1 LLAAHRQCDEIRTT
15 SAGIVLQQV
24 CDSGIMSISPFR
36 HRISMSSALFSA
48 ISLGPIALPNRIVV
62 APMCQYSAE
71 DGNVGDWHAVHLGGL
86 AKSGAGLVI
95 IEATAVEPI
104 GRITPWD
111 VGLYND
117 DNEKAMARVLEICAK
132 AGNARF
138 GIQLAHAGRKA
149 STDVPWRGG
158 RPLTPE
164 QRPWEAVA
172 PSAIPFADGW
182 PAPHACTIDDLHR
195 IRDAFAASAKRA
207 ARIGIEVIELH
218 LSHGYLLHEFF
229 SPHANKRDD
238 IYGGSLENRM
248 RFLLEVFSAVREACP
263 PNVVVGARISG
274 GDWIDSGAGIED
286 CIALAQ
292 ALEAR
297 GCGFVDVTTGGI
309 DPKAKMLIAPNYQ
322 VPHAEQV
329 KRHVK
334 IPVCA
339 VGLIVQPRQAE
350 EIVKSGRADM
360 VALARAFLD
369 NPHWPMLAAQELG
382 AEIAYPP
389 QYARAHPSLWP
400 GANYR

>member
-1 LLAAHRQCDEIRTT
+1 
-15 SAGIVLQQV
+15 
-24 CDSGIMSISPFR
+24 
-36 HRISMSSALFSA
+36 MSSALFSP
-48 ISLGPIALPNRIVV
+48 ITLGPVTLPNRIVV
-62 APMCQYSAE
+62 APMCQYSAQ
-71 DGNVGDWHAVHLGGL
+71 DGNVGDWHTVHLGGL

-104 GRITPWD
+104 GRISPWD
-111 VGLYND
+111 VGLYSD
-117 DNEKAMARVLEICAK
+117 DNEKALARVLEVCAK

-149 STDVPWRGG
+149 STNVPWRGG
-158 RPLTPE
+158 KPLTAA
-164 QRPWEAVA
+164 QGGWQSVA
-172 PSAIPFADGW
+172 PSMIPFAEGW
-182 PAPHACTIDDLHR
+182 PVPHECSINDLHR
-195 IRDAFAASAKRA
+195 IRDAFAASARRA

-229 SPHANKRDD
+229 SPHSNKRTDM
-238 IYGGSLENRM
+238 YGGSLENRL
-248 RFLLEVFSAVREACP
+248 RYLLEIFSAVRDAVS

-286 CIALAQ
+286 CVALAQ
-292 ALEAR
+292 GLESR

-329 KRHVK
+329 RKSVK

-350 EIVKSGRADM
+350 EIVASGRADM

-369 NPHWPMLAAQELG
+369 NPHWPLRAAQELG
-382 AEIAYPP
+382 AEVAYPP
-389 QYARAHPSLWP
+389 QYARAQPEVWP